1 MWMIL
6 TSKIQLPLINIESAL
21 SSVIINI
28 TLTSPEMVSTVRLV
42 EESVKY
48 CL

>member
-1 MWMIL
+1 MIL

-28 TLTSPEMVSTVRLV
+28 TRSISRKVLWQRAQIPRIWLKKVL
-42 EESVKY
+42 
-48 CL
+48 

>member
-28 TLTSPEMVSTVRLV
+28 TLTSPEMVSNVRLV